1 MSGPWQDGAQ
11 RAAPLREKP
20 KKTGLKTGHY
30 RGMRNP
36 RARQTQERGKPKS
49 KANPRE
55 PKTQIQNQY
64 LGHPA
69 LLGRASGRRALQI
82 ELEKVQVFMS
92 MQEIQSGDVLVRE
105 TAPSL
110 WSSIREAVRSSH
122 QDFTTGS
129 LNRAILLLAIPMV
142 LEMVLESLFAVVDV
156 FWVSR
161 LGADAV
167 ATVGLTESL
176 LSLVFAVGLGL
187 SLSTTAM
194 VARRIGEKDP
204 AGAGVAGA
212 QAIFIGFGVSFAAGI
227 PCFFYGPDLLRL
239 MGASPQVVAVGSGY
253 ARIGLGG
260 SGALLFLFL
269 NNAIFR
275 GAGDAAIAMRLLWVA
290 NIINL
295 VLDPCLIFGLGPFP
309 KLGVTGAA
317 LATFTGR
324 SIGVLY
330 QFYRLL
336 RGTERI
342 RSLRAQ
348 LRANW
353 HVLLRLVRVSLTGI
367 VQFAIAHTSWIGL
380 VRIISAFGSD
390 ALAGYTIAIRI
401 LIFVMMPSWGLSNA
415 AATLVGQNLGARKPE
430 RAQISVWR
438 TGFYNM
444 MFLGTIGVFFLI
456 FATPTVRL
464 FTQDPAVVPLAAAA
478 LRLLSYG
485 NIGYAYGMVMM
496 QAFNGA
502 GDTVT
507 PTVVNFFGFWL
518 LEIPLAYFLA
528 IRAGMQA
535 NGVYISIVIA
545 ECAIAGA
552 GVLLFRRGRWKRQQI

>member
-1 MSGPWQDGAQ
+1 MSLQELQPTTS
-11 RAAPLREKP
+11 AASPV
-20 KKTGLKTGHY
+20 
-30 RGMRNP
+30 
-36 RARQTQERGKPKS
+36 
-49 KANPRE
+49 
-55 PKTQIQNQY
+55 
-64 LGHPA
+64 
-69 LLGRASGRRALQI
+69 
-82 ELEKVQVFMS
+82 VQPP
-92 MQEIQSGDVLVRE
+92 I
-105 TAPSL
+105 
-110 WSSIREAVRSSH
+110 WSSIREALRGSH

-156 FWVSR
+156 FWVGR

-176 LSLVFAVGLGL
+176 LSLVFAIGLGL

-204 AGAGVAGA
+204 QGAAVAGA
-212 QAIFIGFGVSFAAGI
+212 QAIFLGFGVSALVGI
-227 PCFFYGPDLLRL
+227 PCLIYAPDLLRL
-239 MGASPQVVAVGSGY
+239 MGASPAIVTTGGGY
-253 ARIGLGG
+253 ARIALGG
-260 SGALLFLFL
+260 SGVLLFLFL

-275 GAGDAAIAMRLLWVA
+275 GAGDAAIAMRLLWVS

-295 VLDPCLIFGLGPFP
+295 ILDPCFIFGIGPIP
-309 KLGVTGAA
+309 RMGVTGAA

-342 RSLRAQ
+342 RILRSQ
-348 LRANW
+348 LRVNW
-353 HVLLRLVRVSLTGI
+353 GVLIRLVRVSLTGI
-367 VQFAIAHTSWIGL
+367 LQFAIAHTSWIGL
-380 VRIISAFGSD
+380 VRIISVFGSA

-401 LIFVMMPSWGLSNA
+401 LIFILMPSWGLSNA
-415 AATLVGQNLGARKPE
+415 AATLVGQNLGARQPE

-444 MFLGTIGVFFLI
+444 LFLGIIGVFFLI
-456 FATPTVRL
+456 FATPVVRL
-464 FTQDPAVVPLAAAA
+464 FTNDPEVVPLAASC
-478 LRLLSYG
+478 LRILSYG
-485 NIGYAYGMVMM
+485 NIGYAYGMVML

-518 LEIPLAYFLA
+518 LEIPLAYVLA
-528 IRAGMQA
+528 LRMGWKA
-535 NGVYISIVIA
+535 NGAYVSIVVA
-545 ECAIAGA
+545 ECAIALA
-552 GVLLFRRGRWKRQQI
+552 GVLLFRRGTWKGQQI